1 MITLGFDNSFDGFLT
16 LVFETYRLRIV
27 PDVITRTGENQS
39 YLFSSNLFIPTE
51 EEKADRVWK
60 KIIEKTSKENADRI
74 YRVFMSEVPESA
86 KMIYEFIKLMNERPY
101 NIETDFSLAP
111 VLAISKLHLKVAR
124 EADRIRMFTRFQ
136 KTAENSYF
144 AAYSPQYNVL
154 PLIIPHFTDRFAD
167 QDWIIYDLKRNYGFY
182 SNSEGTVRISFDNL
196 PVNPVTGQLEEPYHD
211 PDERQFQILW
221 RKYYESITIEHRRNY
236 KLHRQM
242 LPKRF
247 WKYLPEKNNHGNN
260 MQG

>member
-1 MITLGFDNSFDGFLT
+1 MTILGFDNSFDGFLT
-16 LVFETYRLRIV
+16 LVFESYRLRIV
-27 PDVITRTGENQS
+27 PDVISRAGENQS
-39 YLFSSNLFIPTE
+39 YLFSNLIYIPTE

-60 KIIEKTSKENADRI
+60 RIIEKTSKENADRI

-86 KMIYEFIKLMNERPY
+86 KMIYEFIRLMNEKPY

-111 VLAISKLHLKVAR
+111 VLSISKLHMKVAR

-136 KTAENSYF
+136 KTAEKSYF
-144 AAYSPQYNVL
+144 ASFSPQYNVL
-154 PLIIPHFTDRFAD
+154 PLIIPHFADRFAD

-182 SNSEGTVRISFDNL
+182 SNSEETIRISFDSL
-196 PVNPVTGQLEEPYHD
+196 PVNPVTGQLEEPFHD
-211 PDERQFQILW
+211 PDERQFQMLW

-247 WKYLPEKNNHGNN
+247 WKYLPEKNCQGNSSLI
-260 MQG
+260 